1 MLATTSR
8 ERGVAIRSAPL
19 TTLFVTALD
28 LFRYSVA
35 GMLSDFWHTFCREDS
50 RCDLMMAQAKNA
62 VSVRSATG
70 PQTRKG
76 DADHE
81 IRWVDVARHI
91 SVMRGYLFE
100 GLDQWVHR
108 PWGGIGLGR
117 KSLSALGNASLSFLS
132 AIDTEGGLDAVLF
145 LRRTGSVL
153 ASWTRDGIRLDV
165 VSVMAATMLAS
176 VDTIVEALGGPSSRS
191 ISVTSGDRQIVAT
204 KLGSQAFLLV
214 IAPRTVSQRY
224 VRKAVRELVV
234 RLTAA
239 SATTLQRVEPRS
251 SKVEAR
257 H

>member
-76 DADHE
+76 DADHA

-100 GLDQWVHR
+100 GLDQWVHP
-108 PWGGIGLGR
+108 PWGRDWSGPQIIIRAGKCLPVIPVRDRHGRRSRRSPVPAKDRIGPGLLDSRWNPVGRRQRDGSDHAGIRGHDRRGARRSKLPVDFRHERRPPDRRDETRLAGVPFGHRPEDRQPTLRPKSGPGTRRASDRGIGND
-117 KSLSALGNASLSFLS
+117 SSAC
-132 AIDTEGGLDAVLF
+132 
-145 LRRTGSVL
+145 RTSVL
-153 ASWTRDGIRLDV
+153 QG
-165 VSVMAATMLAS
+165 
-176 VDTIVEALGGPSSRS
+176 
-191 ISVTSGDRQIVAT
+191 
-204 KLGSQAFLLV
+204 
-214 IAPRTVSQRY
+214 
-224 VRKAVRELVV
+224 
-234 RLTAA
+234 
-239 SATTLQRVEPRS
+239 
-251 SKVEAR
+251 
-257 H
+257 